1 MVTGDNENL
10 TLQSTPFLDAMGQW
24 IIYGIVF
31 FMTAAV
37 IYGMY
42 RMFTMDTDDDDDE
55 KDEK

>member
-10 TLQSTPFLDAMGQW
+10 TLHSTPFLDAMGQW

-31 FMTAAV
+31 FMTVAV

-42 RMFTMDTDDDDDE
+42 RMFTMDSGDEEDDE
-55 KDEK
+55 K